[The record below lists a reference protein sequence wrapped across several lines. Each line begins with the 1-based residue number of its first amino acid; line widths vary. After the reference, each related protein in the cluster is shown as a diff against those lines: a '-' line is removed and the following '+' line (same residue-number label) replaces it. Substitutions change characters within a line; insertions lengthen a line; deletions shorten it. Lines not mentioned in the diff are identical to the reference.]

1 MYENVIFKSLG
12 GWSSPCFDDVFSIIC
27 TSCNHCKCK
36 VFCHLCLLYNTAP
49 WLLIALPS
57 ISSTHYVLMPA
68 TQLIKNVCSDKL
80 PTIVETTS
88 GLLERDI
95 TTTFGEQGTTKKT
108 TLRLFLFML
117 PLHPPKI
124 YEIKFEARKTI

>member
-1 MYENVIFKSLG
+1 
-12 GWSSPCFDDVFSIIC
+12 
-27 TSCNHCKCK
+27 
-36 VFCHLCLLYNTAP
+36 
-49 WLLIALPS
+49 
-57 ISSTHYVLMPA
+57 MPA

-95 TTTFGEQGTTKKT
+95 TTTFGEQGTTNKT
-108 TLRLFLFML
+108 TLRLFYSCL
-117 PLHPPKI
+117 PNTPQKI

>member
-1 MYENVIFKSLG
+1 M
-12 GWSSPCFDDVFSIIC
+12 
-27 TSCNHCKCK
+27 
-36 VFCHLCLLYNTAP
+36 LYKTAP

-57 ISSTHYVLMPA
+57 ISFTHYVLMPA
-68 TQLIKNVCSDKL
+68 IQLIKNVCSDKL

-95 TTTFGEQGTTKKT
+95 TTTFEEQGTTKKT

-117 PLHPPKI
+117 SPYPQKI
-124 YEIKFEARKTI
+124 YR